1 MIYKEVLLKELI
13 KNGYALSNGIKVW
26 DISKRT
32 FRYISKEMAQ
42 AFLKLEEHP
51 RYKANIIDTEI
62 KLLKE
67 NASEFLKSL
76 KNEPFNL
83 IDVSCTE
90 GIKAKEIINS
100 LPKNMKIRYCPS
112 CVNEFLVGL
121 SLKNIK
127 KENFSNI
134 VDYAQSVTNDFES
147 FDQVGA
153 ALRNTTYQ
161 KNAYLLLGSLLAS
174 FEINDY
180 LFKLSQSMFPGD
192 LLIIG
197 NGIRKGE
204 RFTNL
209 ETYKHPLFNDWLIH
223 LMRDLGF
230 KDNEVKYNAR
240 FANNRLEAYYTVNID
255 KILEYENRK
264 IKFKKGDEIIVAF
277 QYKLYA
283 KELEDFCD
291 MYFDNVK
298 LIQDSQ
304 EEYAL
309 VMCKK

>member
-1 MIYKEVLLKELI
+1 MITKDILIKELI
-13 KNGYALSNGIKVW
+13 KNGPAKQNGVNVW

-32 FRYISKEMAQ
+32 FRYVSKEMAES
-42 AFLKLEEHP
+42 FLKLQEHS
-51 RYKANIIDTEI
+51 RYKATIIDTEI

-67 NASEFLKSL
+67 NASEFLKGL
-76 KNEPFNL
+76 KDAPFNL

-90 GIKAKEIINS
+90 GTKAKIIIDS
-100 LPKNMKIRYCPS
+100 LPKTMKIRYCPA

-121 SLKNIK
+121 SLEKIK
-127 KENFSNI
+127 KENSPNI
-134 VDYAQSVTNDFES
+134 VDYAPRVTRDFES
-147 FDQVGA
+147 FDEVGA

-161 KNAYLLLGSLLAS
+161 KNVYLLLGSLLAS

-180 LFKLSQSMFPGD
+180 LFKLSQSMLPGD

-204 RFTNL
+204 RFANL
-209 ETYKHPLFNDWLIH
+209 ETYQQPIFNNWLIH
-223 LMRDLGF
+223 LMKNLGF
-230 KDNEVKYNAR
+230 KDGEVKYNAR
-240 FANNRLEAYYTVNID
+240 FANNRLEAYYKINTS
-255 KILEYENRK
+255 KILEYENKK
-264 IKFKKGDEIIVAF
+264 IELKKNDEVIVAF

-283 KELEDFCD
+283 KELRDFCD
-291 MYFDNVK
+291 MYFDNIK
-298 LIQDSQ
+298 LVQDVQ